1 MIRVYNDMIV
11 VPRTD
16 PSYIPLKI
24 GLERNNPERIVYSK
38 RGKITLPATTDRA
51 YMNDRYNI
59 FIPSGLFEYVKPM
72 LHEYKDLRTQSHLHN
87 TNEIIEHIEEYKDIL
102 DGITLRAEQI
112 IACKKILANH
122 RCIVQMCTGAGK
134 SEVMCAVSKMLAMAN
149 NNTIPTILILEP
161 TIRLV
166 NDMVARF
173 EKYGIPV
180 VKYSNNRCIIENCVN
195 ICHPKSLGNDLD
207 KDESLLESVEVMFC
221 DETHHLKSESWRKP
235 TYRMSN
241 LAYAVGVSASAI
253 SQSHVNVKDIQGF
266 DYNELLTIE
275 STGPIVMNVTA
286 DMMIGI
292 GNLATP
298 VLLMV
303 NNPANE
309 PIREQDI
316 ANWHKVV
323 EIKLKS
329 DRRIELVAESAKK
342 FEDRNMKSLIL
353 VSTIEWSR
361 LILKKLHDIGSTAVA
376 SYGGGKFEIY
386 NGAEF
391 INLGEDT
398 MDKFS
403 RGEFMILIGTSH
415 LYEGVDIPNL
425 DAIILAY
432 GGKGERMQ
440 IQGLGR
446 VLRKT
451 KSGNMA
457 YIVDFT
463 DLQDVVLRK
472 HSRMRMERY
481 RDIIGI
487 PNERIYY
494 NVEIDEFDMIIDKY
508 EK

>member
-1 MIRVYNDMIV
+1 MVRVYNDMIV

-16 PSYIPLKI
+16 PSYMPLKI

-38 RGKITLPATTDRA
+38 RGKITLPSTTDRA
-51 YMNDRYNI
+51 YISDRYNM
-59 FIPSGLFEYVKPM
+59 FIPSGIFEYIKPM
-72 LHEYKDLRTQSHLHN
+72 LYNYKDLRTKSHLHN
-87 TNEIIEHIEEYKDIL
+87 TSDIIEHIEEYKDIL
-102 DGITLRAEQI
+102 DGIVLRPEQI

-122 RCIVQMCTGAGK
+122 RCIIQMCTGAGK
-134 SEVMCAVSKMLAMAN
+134 SEVMCATIKLLAMAN
-149 NNTIPTILILEP
+149 DNVIPTTIILEP

-166 NDMVARF
+166 NDMTARF
-173 EKYGIPV
+173 KKYDIPV
-180 VKYSNNRCIIENCVN
+180 VKYGDNRHIVENCVN
-195 ICHPKSLGNDLD
+195 ICHPKSLGNDID
-207 KDESLLESVEVMFC
+207 KDDSILECVEVMFC

-235 TYRMSN
+235 TYRMPN

-253 SQSHVNVKDIQGF
+253 SQSHVNINNIQGF
-266 DYNELLTIE
+266 DYSELLTIE

-286 DMMIGI
+286 DTLIGI

-303 NNPANE
+303 DNPANE

-329 DRRIELVAESAKK
+329 DRRIDLVAESAKK

-361 LILKKLHDIGSTAVA
+361 LILKKLHDIGSNAVA
-376 SYGGGKFEIY
+376 SYGGGRFEIY

-391 INLGEDT
+391 INLEDDA
-398 MDKFS
+398 MEKFS
-403 RGEFMILIGTSH
+403 RGDFMILIGTSH

-425 DAIILAY
+425 DSIILAY

-451 KSGNMA
+451 KTGNMA

-472 HSRMRMERY
+472 HSKMRMERY

-487 PNERIYY
+487 PNDRIYY
-494 NVEIDEFDMIIDKY
+494 NIGIDEFDMIIDKY